1 MDSTVIPDIITD
13 PASFNADAA
22 FWIHAAQA
30 AIRRYCGWHVT
41 PNVRLTGFINT
52 RGGTVLHLPARHV
65 TAINSLMKRGGSTS
79 MQYAYD
85 PDTGLVEIL
94 SGRLPVGI
102 GAVFYDIEAGYNEC
116 PDVQGVLINAA
127 KRAASAPAGMVT
139 SQSANGASASY
150 DVVTLMRDEYAKLN
164 PYRLGGMP

>member
-1 MDSTVIPDIITD
+1 MNDAVIPGIIAD
-13 PASFNADAA
+13 PSSFTPDARFWLAS
-22 FWIHAAQA
+22 AQS

-41 PNVRLTGFINT
+41 PNVRLTGFLNT

-65 TAINSLMKRGGSTS
+65 TAIQALTTRDGQSL
-79 MQYAYD
+79 QYAYD

-94 SGRLPVGI
+94 SGVLPVGI
-102 GAVFYDIEAGYNEC
+102 AAVSYDIEAGYDEC

-127 KRAASAPAGMVT
+127 RRASSAPSGMVT
-139 SQSANGASASY
+139 SQSVNGASASY

>member
-41 PNVRLTGFINT
+41 PNVRLTGSLNT

-65 TAINSLMKRGGSTS
+65 TTVNSLTS
-79 MQYAYD
+79 RDGTPLVYAYE
-85 PDTGLVEIL
+85 PESGLVEL
-94 SGRLPVGI
+94 LNGVLPVGI
-102 GAVFYDIEAGYNEC
+102 AAVSYDIEAGYDDC

-150 DVVTLMRDEYAKLN
+150 DVVTLMKDEYAKLN
-164 PYRLGGMP
+164 QYRLGGMP

>member
-41 PNVRLTGFINT
+41 PNVRLTGFLNT

-65 TAINSLMKRGGSTS
+65 TTVNSLTS
-79 MQYAYD
+79 RAGTPLIYAYESES
-85 PDTGLVEIL
+85 GLVEL
-94 SGRLPVGI
+94 LNGNLPVGI
-102 GAVFYDIEAGYNEC
+102 AAVSYDIEAGYDDC
-116 PDVQGVLINAA
+116 PDVLAVLINAA

>member
-41 PNVRLTGFINT
+41 PNVRLTGFLNT

-65 TAINSLMKRGGSTS
+65 TSINALTARGGRSL
-79 MQYAYD
+79 QYAYD

-94 SGRLPVGI
+94 SGVLPVGI
-102 GAVFYDIEAGYNEC
+102 GSVSYDIEAGYDEC